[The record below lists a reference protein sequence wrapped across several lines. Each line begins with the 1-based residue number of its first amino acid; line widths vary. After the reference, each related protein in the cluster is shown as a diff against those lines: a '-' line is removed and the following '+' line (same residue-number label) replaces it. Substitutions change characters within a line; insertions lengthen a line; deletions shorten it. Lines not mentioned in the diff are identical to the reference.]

1 MNNPIHSLPLPRV
14 GACSCTDVLRMGK
27 SMWGYWRLL
36 MDEMWKMSVWGG
48 WVSGTNL
55 EELVKREVVESFAIQ
70 LGEGK
75 ACEEP
80 TDRNSIW
87 CLGVASSSIL
97 FLYSLLL
104 TVPSLLGS
112 NSRNERATLLSYLV
126 NTFSELHAVLLI
138 KENIKMHV
146 MTISETLFVHTYRIL
161 YCESNCLP
169 LVQFHLHSKH

>member
-1 MNNPIHSLPLPRV
+1 M
-14 GACSCTDVLRMGK
+14 
-27 SMWGYWRLL
+27 
-36 MDEMWKMSVWGG
+36 
-48 WVSGTNL
+48 
-55 EELVKREVVESFAIQ
+55 KREVVESFAIQ

-80 TDRNSIW
+80 TDSNSVS

-146 MTISETLFVHTYRIL
+146 MTISEILFVHTYRKQLLTSSTIPFALKTLIKCFLMVL
-161 YCESNCLP
+161 Y
-169 LVQFHLHSKH
+169 VGGK